1 MADIPM
7 GWATLIASTV
17 TSMGGI
23 AAIIISIVL
32 SRRTRR
38 DVQQVASDARE
49 VKEQVKN
56 SHTTNF
62 REENDEQHAEVVREL
77 KAIRGTQ
84 ASHTRQISELDRV
97 QRGMQ
102 RDIGRL
108 ADADVEQVR
117 EDHRLGERIA
127 ELEKT
132 GPRPRPT
139 NPQETP

>member
-56 SHTTNF
+56 NHTTNF
-62 REENDEQHAEVVREL
+62 REESDEQHAEVVREL

-84 ASHTRQISELDRV
+84 ASHTRQIGDLDRV
-97 QRGMQ
+97 QRGMK

-132 GPRPRPT
+132 GPRPRFDQNGEPR
-139 NPQETP
+139 